1 VKNEMEE
8 KAMSDMKYYEFL
20 YTIQIISQNSQSIQ
34 KNTMTQVFENYD
46 ASRFINKLESQ
57 IEQLDGLLSI

>member
-1 VKNEMEE
+1 
-8 KAMSDMKYYEFL
+8 MSDMKYYEFL

>member
-1 VKNEMEE
+1 MEE